1 MTRSLLAGC
10 TNGRRAIQD
19 GLHKIVGGGEYDETD
34 LGVLFP
40 CKLSFD
46 NKYSFLIQHDAKFRV
61 TAIDG
66 KLSLCFV
73 LLCFVCVGGD

>member
-1 MTRSLLAGC
+1 MTRSLLVGC
-10 TNGRRAIQD
+10 ANGRRASQN
-19 GLHKIVGGGEYDETD
+19 GLHKIVGGEHDETD

-40 CKLSFD
+40 CKLGFD

-73 LLCFVCVGGD
+73 SFVLSMMIDF

>member
-10 TNGRRAIQD
+10 TNSRRASQN
-19 GLHKIVGGGEYDETD
+19 GLHKIVGEHDETD

-40 CKLSFD
+40 CKLGFD

-73 LLCFVCVGGD
+73 SFVLSMMIDF

>member
-10 TNGRRAIQD
+10 TNGRRASQNR
-19 GLHKIVGGGEYDETD
+19 LHKIVGGEHDETD

-40 CKLSFD
+40 CKLGFD

-73 LLCFVCVGGD
+73 LFV

>member
-10 TNGRRAIQD
+10 ASSRRASQN
-19 GLHKIVGGGEYDETD
+19 GLHKIVGGGEHDETD
-34 LGVLFP
+34 LGVLLP
-40 CKLSFD
+40 CKLGFD

-66 KLSLCFV
+66 KLTLFLFICI
-73 LLCFVCVGGD
+73 GGG